1 MKFVLTL
8 ALSVFMSAG
17 LAGAAVDPALL
28 ALMPADASALFGMQV
43 RKVMASPFGNFAL
56 SQIPS
61 NDGVVRL
68 ASLTGFDYRNDLD
81 EMLGATVLPE
91 GTKASI
97 VVAKGHF
104 QVTKFMALA
113 ASTGSTVTGYKNAQI
128 VTLPDEDRTTL
139 AFLDA
144 TTLATGTI
152 AAVEA
157 AADRYAAHAHFSGP
171 LATRAMEASEASDV
185 WFATVTPV
193 ANFFNSNAP
202 PFAVAF
208 YQNIV
213 AASGGLQFGAN
224 GATLSSRLTTSTA
237 LQAQTLLTATQL
249 IATAIGRLG
258 RNYNSDAAQ
267 LAAIVSAGQFTVS
280 GTSIVIAA
288 PIAEK
293 TLEQMYSARPG
304 PTKKA
309 SLR

>member
-1 MKFVLTL
+1 MKFVLAL
-8 ALSVFMSAG
+8 ALPFLMSAG

-43 RKVMASPFGNFAL
+43 RKVMASPFGSFAL

-81 EMLGATVLPE
+81 EILGATVLPE

-97 VVAKGHF
+97 VLAKGHF

-144 TTLATGTI
+144 TTLAIGNTAT
-152 AAVEA
+152 VEA
-157 AADRYAAHAHFSGP
+157 AADRYATHARFSGP
-171 LATRAMEASEASDV
+171 LATRATEASEASDV

-193 ANFFNSNAP
+193 ANFFDSNAP

-224 GATLSSRLTTSTA
+224 GATLSSRLTTTTA
-237 LQAQTLLTATQL
+237 LQAQTLLTATQF
-249 IATAIGRLG
+249 IATAIGRMG
-258 RNYNSDAAQ
+258 RNYNSDASQ

-280 GTSIVIAA
+280 GTSIVVSA
-288 PIAEK
+288 PIPEK

-304 PTKKA
+304 PTRKA
-309 SLR
+309 SIR

>member
-1 MKFVLTL
+1 MKFIFAL
-8 ALSVFMSAG
+8 ALCFVMSAG

-28 ALMPADASALFGMQV
+28 ALMPADASALFGMEV
-43 RKVMASPFGNFAL
+43 RKVAASPFGNFAL

-68 ASLTGFDYRNDLD
+68 ASLTGFDYRNDL
-81 EMLGATVLPE
+81 EEVLGATVLPE
-91 GTKASI
+91 GTRASI
-97 VVAKGHF
+97 VLAKGHF

-113 ASTGSTVTGYKNAQI
+113 ASTGSTVTGYKGAQI

-144 TTLATGTI
+144 TTLAIGSI
-152 AAVEA
+152 ASVEA

-171 LATRAMEASEASDV
+171 LTTRATEASDASDV
-185 WFATVTPV
+185 WFATTTPV
-193 ANFFNSNAP
+193 ANFFDSNAP

-224 GATLSSRLTTSTA
+224 GATLSSRLTTTTA

-249 IATAIGRLG
+249 IATAIGRMG
-258 RNYNSDAAQ
+258 RNYNSDAAR
-267 LAAIVSAGQFTVS
+267 LAAIISAGQFTLN
-280 GTSIVIAA
+280 GNSIGITAA
-288 PIAEK
+288 IPEK
-293 TLEQMYSARPG
+293 TLEEMYSARPV

-309 SLR
+309 SIR